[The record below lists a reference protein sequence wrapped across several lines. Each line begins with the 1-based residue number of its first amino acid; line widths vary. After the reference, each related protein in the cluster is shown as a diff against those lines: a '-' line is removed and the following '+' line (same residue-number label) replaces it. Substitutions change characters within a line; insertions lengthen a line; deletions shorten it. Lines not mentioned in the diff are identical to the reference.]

1 MSNAKPDYG
10 IDAPGAIWKL
20 ALAGLAGFALVIFAP
35 KVLHFGPVDFGP
47 HPTGWGLGIVCS
59 TESVLMLIYS
69 KWGKL
74 RHRDCILALHTWR
87 GDEQVLDVGTGRGLL
102 LVGAAKRLQSGH
114 ATGIDIWNKEDLS
127 GNSLE
132 STEKNLAVEGVMA
145 QCTLVS
151 ENACAMSFADASFD
165 VVVSN
170 LCLHNIYDKTERA
183 KALREI
189 ARVLRPGGEA
199 ILSDFKHTRQYAKL
213 LREAGLDVRR
223 IRANWIGTFPP
234 LAIVVAKK
242 MEASA

>member
-1 MSNAKPDYG
+1 MSNEKPDYG

-20 ALAGLAGFALVIFAP
+20 ALAGAVGFALALFAP
-35 KVLHFGPVDFGP
+35 RVLHIGPVDLGL
-47 HPTGWGLGIVCS
+47 HGMGWGMGIACS
-59 TESVLMLIYS
+59 TESVLMLVYS

-74 RHRDCILALHTWR
+74 RHRDRMLALHAWR

-102 LVGAAKRLQSGH
+102 LVGAAKRLSSGH

-132 STEKNLAVEGVMA
+132 LTEKNLAVEGVTA
-145 QCTLVS
+145 QCTLLS
-151 ENACAMSFADASFD
+151 DNACAMSFADAGFD

-199 ILSDFKHTRQYAKL
+199 ILSDFKHTREYAKL

-242 MEASA
+242 EASA

>member
-1 MSNAKPDYG
+1 MSNGKPDYG

-20 ALAGLAGFALVIFAP
+20 ALAGVVGLAMALFAP
-35 KVLHFGPVDFGP
+35 RVIHLGPVDFGP
-47 HPTGWGLGIVCS
+47 HPTGWGMGIACS
-59 TESVLMLIYS
+59 TEAVLMLIYS
-69 KWGKL
+69 KWGKM
-74 RHRDCILALHTWR
+74 RHRDRMLALHTWR

-102 LVGAAKRLQSGH
+102 LVGAAKRLSSGH

-132 STEKNLAVEGVMA
+132 LTTQNLAVEGVSA
-145 QCTLVS
+145 QCTLLS
-151 ENACAMSFADASFD
+151 ENACAMSFADGSFD

-170 LCLHNIYDKTERA
+170 LCLHNIYDKKERA
-183 KALREI
+183 KALHEI

-199 ILSDFKHTRQYAKL
+199 ILSDFRHTREYAKL

-223 IRANWIGTFPP
+223 IRANWVGTFPP

-242 MEASA
+242 VEVSA